1 MTSVSTNH
9 KIPIPSPTTSLRA
22 LNAIIRERSV
32 LAGMRVFHEETGDV
46 FQIDVP
52 GFRPVVLVGPE
63 AAHFVLVKGRDD
75 FRWRLETDSITKLL
89 IHGVLVEDGESH
101 DRIRRQ
107 LSPALHKAMLGGYVD
122 AMIRRTDQIADT
134 WPQDGSTLDMLDEVR
149 RIALLV
155 LMDALFD
162 VDYTPEL
169 QRLWD
174 AVLYLIQYISPGLWL
189 IWRGAPRPGY
199 EKYRAQMD
207 DYFFQIITTRRA
219 QLQAEPDA
227 QRTDM
232 LSVLIH
238 AGMDD
243 NLIRDQLM
251 TMLIAGHDTS
261 TASLAWALMLLAK
274 HPDAQARAREE
285 IDIVLSDTPP
295 TAEHFDRLPY
305 LTQVIN
311 ETLRLYPPIHLG
323 SRIAN
328 VDLDYQGYRIPAG
341 TRVLYS
347 IYLTQRHPD
356 YWPDP
361 HTFNPDRF
369 AAGHKHEPYS
379 FLAFGGGRRNCVGR
393 AFAEVETKVV
403 LARLLQHFA
412 FERRF
417 GDIHQHMGAT
427 LEPRPSV
434 KVLAARR

>member
-1 MTSVSTNH
+1 MTSVSTH
-9 KIPIPSPTTSLRA
+9 PKIPIPSPTTSLRA

-32 LAGMRVFHEETGDV
+32 LAGMRVFHEETGDI

-101 DRIRRQ
+101 DSIRRQ

-122 AMIRRTDQIADT
+122 AMVRRTDQIADA

-149 RIALLV
+149 RIALLI

-169 QRLWD
+169 QRLWH

-207 DYFFQIITTRRA
+207 EYFFQIITARRA
-219 QLQAEPDA
+219 QLNADAEA

-232 LSVLIH
+232 LSVLIR

-285 IDIVLSDTPP
+285 IDGVLGDAAPN
-295 TAEHFDRLPY
+295 AENFDQMPY

-328 VDLDYQGYRIPAG
+328 EDLDYQGYRIPAG

-356 YWPDP
+356 YWQDP
-361 HTFNPDRF
+361 HTFNPERF
-369 AAGHKHEPYS
+369 APGQKHEPYS

-403 LARLLQHFA
+403 LARLLQRFT

-417 GDIHQHMGAT
+417 GSIHQHMGAT
-427 LEPRPSV
+427 LEPRPRV
-434 KVLAARR
+434 TVLAKRR